1 MWRPWI
7 SGHRSRLG
15 FVVGATISSLN
26 HAELL
31 NNTLLD
37 WDQTLKSL
45 LFSSFFPSI
54 MDTRLTT
61 LFDLSTAKILT
72 ISIHHFQTVSKNY
85 FNFELLRFTSQR
97 LKISPKSNPP
107 SELSNTRKADKC
119 LSYISNRTQ
128 KIGGISQESN
138 RGLLGGRRKRY
149 LYPTEP
155 QL

>member
-15 FVVGATISSLN
+15 FVVGASTISSLN

-45 LFSSFFPSI
+45 LLSSFFPSI

-61 LFDLSTAKILT
+61 LFDLTAAKILT
-72 ISIHHFQTVSKNY
+72 ISIHHFQMVSKNY

-97 LKISPKSNPP
+97 LKISPKS
-107 SELSNTRKADKC
+107 L
-119 LSYISNRTQ
+119 I
-128 KIGGISQESN
+128 
-138 RGLLGGRRKRY
+138 
-149 LYPTEP
+149 
-155 QL
+155 